1 MQGVEFDPLGDRVAY
16 WLFPEHPGAA
26 LSISGT
32 LLSPSR
38 RVPAE
43 DVEHIFDCERAGQVR
58 AVSWFAPLI
67 LPAKDLDEYI
77 DAQLVK
83 QKIAACLAVI
93 MSDTEGLGAGLGAT
107 DDSTNPGIDT
117 LSPGAVL
124 NVGTGKTI
132 EVVRP
137 PSVGDYEPFTRSEHR
152 RHAKGLGLSYED
164 YSGDYSNV
172 NFSSARMARLE
183 HWDNVYDWR
192 WRLLIPQFCDRTF
205 RWAIEAM
212 QVQGLVPG
220 DVRPEWTAPPM
231 AMIEPDKEGLAILR
245 NARAGIQT
253 IPDAMR
259 ERGYDP
265 DAMLKEIAEFNAK
278 MDALNIRLDSDP
290 RYMTQ
295 AGQLQGDP
303 LVGDGGAA

>member
-1 MQGVEFDPLGDRVAY
+1 
-16 WLFPEHPGAA
+16 
-26 LSISGT
+26 
-32 LLSPSR
+32 
-38 RVPAE
+38 
-43 DVEHIFDCERAGQVR
+43 
-58 AVSWFAPLI
+58 
-67 LPAKDLDEYI
+67 
-77 DAQLVK
+77 
-83 QKIAACLAVI
+83 
-93 MSDTEGLGAGLGAT
+93 
-107 DDSTNPGIDT
+107 
-117 LSPGAVL
+117 
-124 NVGTGKTI
+124 
-132 EVVRP
+132 
-137 PSVGDYEPFTRSEHR
+137 
-152 RHAKGLGLSYED
+152 LSYED